1 MKSFKKTI
9 ALFLSAIMLLT
20 LAPFAFAQTETA
32 TDAPA
37 NDVDYT
43 ITNPYENIDFAV
55 TGYYKGD
62 LHSHTT
68 LSDGNNPLPD
78 MVQRHYELGFD
89 IHAITDHGTTF
100 YGYLENDYLPAM
112 KIIGLV
118 KNGFINGEMLQESGT
133 TPEGNTYKVTIDE
146 SKDQYYS
153 ETTADGVTGQ
163 QMLGV
168 PYGNEQNPTSF
179 NNAHVNSWFV
189 EWGHGRFGGTSDYA
203 TPISKINEL
212 GGVCVI
218 NHPGEYTNAR
228 DEESRADAYNK
239 DDLVYNYK
247 ITKFES
253 ILIKNKAC
261 IGIDINSK
269 GDSRTRYDRKLWDIL
284 LQDVIPHGRNVF
296 AIATTDAHNLNI
308 VDSGYTMHL
317 MTANTSANLKNNLLN
332 GEFYAA
338 SKYIGCQEEL
348 VEIRDSL
355 KVTNPVSGAGMLAML
370 ETAIETGEKFYAGE
384 DAVVPKLTGVKVDEA
399 ADTITLTTENTV
411 LTRWIANG
419 EVIHIG
425 ATIDLDEY
433 SDKIGSYVRAEA
445 YGEGGVMYV
454 QPFVLDYD
462 GAPEAS
468 EIKFT
473 DFGYIVTA
481 ICDVPVRILLAILPL
496 NLIAMIFG

>member
-1 MKSFKKTI
+1 MKNFKKSF
-9 ALFLSAIMLLT
+9 ALFMCAVMLLT

-43 ITNPYENIDFAV
+43 ITNPYKNINFAA
-55 TGYYKGD
+55 TGYFKGD

-89 IHAITDHGTTF
+89 IHAITDHGTGF
-100 YGYLENDYLPAM
+100 RGFLENDYLPAM
-112 KIIGLV
+112 KVLGLI
-118 KNGFINGEMLQESGT
+118 KNGIVNGEMLSENGT
-133 TPEGNTYKVTIDE
+133 TPDGRAYKVTIAASE
-146 SKDQYYS
+146 DQYYS
-153 ETTADGVTGQ
+153 ETLADGSQGQ

-189 EWGHGRFGGTSDYA
+189 DWGHGRLGGTSDYA
-203 TPISKINEL
+203 TPITNINKL

-239 DDLVYNYK
+239 DKIGYSYK
-247 ITKFES
+247 ISKFES
-253 ILIKNKAC
+253 LLIDNKAC

-284 LQDVIPHGRNVF
+284 LQDVIPYGRNVF
-296 AIATTDAHNLNI
+296 AIATSDAHNLEI

-317 MTANTSANLKNNLLN
+317 MTENTSANLKNNLLN

-348 VEIRDSL
+348 AEIRDAIKLS
-355 KVTNPVSGAGMLAML
+355 NPVSGAGMLSMI
-370 ETAIETGEKFYAGE
+370 ESAIANDDKFYAGE
-384 DAVVPKLTGVKVDEA
+384 DAIIPVLKGVSVNEA
-399 ADTITLTTENTV
+399 EDTITVTTENTV

-462 GAPEAS
+462 GAPEAEKITS
-468 EIKFT
+468 F
-473 DFGYIVTA
+473 DLGFLATA
-481 ICDVPVRILLAILPL
+481 ICDTPVRILLAILPL